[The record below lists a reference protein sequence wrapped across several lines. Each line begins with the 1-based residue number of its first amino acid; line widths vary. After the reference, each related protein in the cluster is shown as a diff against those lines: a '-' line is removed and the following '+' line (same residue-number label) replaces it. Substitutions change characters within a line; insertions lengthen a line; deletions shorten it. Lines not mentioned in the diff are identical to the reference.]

1 MLDWLLIDLD
11 NTLLDFTAGA
21 NRSLKAAL
29 KAFEIEPSEGNIDIY
44 HTINHQCWEAFEKGE
59 LDVDTLRRRRFELFV
74 ETLAV
79 SVDAGKLNTF
89 YLSRLSEQTDE
100 IKGARQ
106 FLEWARIRYKLV
118 LATNGFASVQR
129 PRIARSQLQTYFE
142 HIVISEEIG
151 VQKPHAGFFD
161 HAFEKMNHPPKERVM
176 IIGDSQSSD
185 INGGRNYGI
194 RTCWLRQ
201 AGAKSDAP
209 KNPSHLEVTSLEE
222 IPGLIEG

>member
-44 HTINHQCWEAFEKGE
+44 HSINHQCWEAFEKGE

-201 AGAKSDAP
+201 AGAKSDTP

>member
-1 MLDWLLIDLD
+1 MVDWLLIDLD

-21 NRSLKAAL
+21 NRSLIAAL

-79 SVDAGKLNTF
+79 SVDAGKLNSF
-89 YLSRLSEQTDE
+89 YLSILSEQIDE

-106 FLEWARIRYKLV
+106 FLEWASLRYKLV

-161 HAFEKMNHPPKERVM
+161 HAFEKMNHPAKERVM

-201 AGAKSDAP
+201 PGSKSVTP
-209 KNPSHLEVTSLEE
+209 QNPSHLEVTSLEE
-222 IPGLIEG
+222 IPALIEG

>member
-11 NTLLDFTAGA
+11 NTLLDFTVGA
-21 NRSLKAAL
+21 NRSLKMAL
-29 KAFEIEPSEGNIDIY
+29 RAFEIEPTKENIQVY

-59 LDVDTLRRRRFELFV
+59 MDVDTLRRQRFELFV
-74 ETLAV
+74 EELSA
-79 SVDAGKLNTF
+79 SVDAGKLNSF

-106 FLEWARIRYKLV
+106 FLQWASIRYKLI

-129 PRIARSQLQTYFE
+129 PRINRSQLHRYFE

-151 VQKPHAGFFD
+151 IQKPHAGFFD
-161 HAFEKMNHPPKERVM
+161 HVFEKMNHPSKERVM

-194 RTCWLRQ
+194 RTCWFRQ
-201 AGAKSDAP
+201 GSTETGAPQDP
-209 KNPSHLEVTSLEE
+209 LHLEVTSLDE
-222 IPGLIEG
+222 IPALIEG

>member
-21 NRSLKAAL
+21 NRSLKIAL
-29 KAFEIEPSEGNIDIY
+29 KAFAIEPSVSNIQIY

-74 ETLAV
+74 EQLSV
-79 SVDAGKLNTF
+79 SVDADKLNTF

-100 IKGARQ
+100 ITGARQ
-106 FLEWARIRYKLV
+106 FLHWASSKYKLV

-129 PRIARSQLQTYFE
+129 PRIARSQLQSFFE

-161 HAFEKMNHPPKERVM
+161 HAFEKMKYPAKERVM

-201 AGAKSDAP
+201 DTSETDSP
-209 KNPSHLEVTSLEE
+209 QDLFHLEVTSLEE